1 MISELLD
8 EKSIFGKI
16 ETDFKES
23 LSSMKEFHSDWREY
37 DAFYLA
43 DQWNS
48 QRASWRPDPVIN
60 YVAYTVKQKKPQLTN
75 SRPTGLI
82 MPTAQGDEEAAHL
95 FTQVTDVIAERVDLD
110 SRIEEVCGTGL
121 LLDIAWFKV
130 YWDNTLTGGNQARMT
145 KWVGDVAI
153 EAPDPANVYFDPNAS
168 RVQDCRYIIYAVPK
182 PVKWIQEWAKSLG
195 KTVTIQ
201 PERTFETEI
210 YDRPGKETGKDRA
223 MFYEYWYKENGTIN
237 CIYAANGN
245 VLKHIK
251 SIYRH
256 GQYPFIPFVAE
267 KRRKSIVGI
276 SEVRNI
282 MNNQK
287 LLNKLVELPTTSAL
301 LTANPIAL
309 IKTNS
314 GIDKNKWVSK
324 PGMVWEVKETND
336 AVKWLE
342 PPSFQGDVYK
352 LIDLMTQYIERIG
365 GIYDANTGET
375 PGAVTAAAAIQLLQE
390 QGSIPI
396 KGIARNLYASIKE
409 VYEQMIE
416 LVKEFYTEDRVIR
429 INGEN
434 GGYEFINFNA
444 IQFADV
450 DFDIK
455 VSAGAS
461 TPTSKAYVAQLASDL
476 FEKQLLLPSE
486 YVEMQE
492 NLPNKD
498 RIVARLRQA
507 EQAPPPMPGQ
517 ATTQPMGQPMMQPSL
532 DEIYAK
538 APLQLQQE
546 IDMMRQQGMPDD
558 QILQQLMRMLNTA

>member
-8 EKSIFGKI
+8 DKSIYGKV
-16 ETDFKES
+16 EADFKEA

-37 DAFYLA
+37 DAFFLA

-82 MPTAQGDEEAAHL
+82 MPTAQGDEEAARL

-130 YWDNTLTGGNQARMT
+130 YWDTSISGGKKGKMT
-145 KWVGDVAI
+145 KWLGDVAI

-182 PVKWIQEWAKSLG
+182 PVKWIEEWARSIG

-201 PERTFETEI
+201 PERTFETEV
-210 YDRPGKETGKDRA
+210 YDRPGKESGKDRA
-223 MFYEYWYKENGTIN
+223 MLYEYWYKENGTIN
-237 CIYAANGN
+237 VIYAANGN

-251 SIYRH
+251 NIYRH

-309 IKTNS
+309 IQSGS

-324 PGMVWEVKETND
+324 PGMVWEVKDTTN

-444 IQFADV
+444 IKYADV

-461 TPTSKAYVAQLASDL
+461 TPTSKAYIAQLAADL

-492 NLPNKD
+492 GLPNKD
-498 RIVARLRQA
+498 RIIARLRQA
-507 EQAPPPMPGQ
+507 EQAPPPMG
-517 ATTQPMGQPMMQPSL
+517 QPMNQPQGQPMMQPSL

-538 APLQLQQE
+538 SPPPLQRE
-546 IDMMRQQGMPDD
+546 IDLMREQGMPDD